1 MLVYEI
7 GGIFDH
13 ETIFNHDYS
22 STGRYYTM
30 HILLILQ
37 IPNSLKLCLLRVL
50 QPLPKLNTKM
60 PHWRLCIAFERI
72 KTMSIDITKDT
83 TKTEEVVAQQLSWAA
98 NDPERLSKVA
108 AQP

>member
-1 MLVYEI
+1 MI
-7 GGIFDH
+7 IF
-13 ETIFNHDYS
+13 
-22 STGRYYTM
+22 
-30 HILLILQ
+30 ILR
-37 IPNSLKLCLLRVL
+37 PFELCLLCVL
-50 QPLPKLNTKM
+50 QPLPKLNPKM